1 MRFTTAAIWASVAV
15 SMVQAIDTIEIK
27 GRHFYNSKT
36 GKPFF
41 IKGVDYQ
48 PGGSA
53 AVEKGSDPLS
63 DPEKCARDIFLF
75 QKLGINT
82 IRVYSVDP
90 TLDHDEC
97 MTMLAGAGIY
107 LVLDVNSPLTNE
119 HIYDMEPWTTY
130 TPAYTKHIFEVIE
143 VFSGYDNTLAFLAG
157 NEVVHTEGSE
167 LVSPVYIKAVVRDM
181 KAYITHQIPR
191 SIPVG
196 YSNADHVEFRTS
208 LSEYLAC
215 GDIGYIDFFAINS
228 YQWCGPNT
236 FEGSGYDILVE
247 DYKNYSLPIFFS
259 EYGCNQVRP
268 RIFQETAA
276 LFSEKMTGVFSG
288 GLIYE
293 FTQEEADYGI
303 VQIAAN
309 GKDAELL
316 GEFDTLQEV
325 HEGAPNPSIPDDAT
339 ENERPMCKEESYYVN
354 IAGKS
359 TLPSSFGVD
368 YIKKGVASAGNVKWT
383 KGKFVSLDDV
393 PNETTYTIKDSDG
406 KEITDKKIK
415 WVADVKQTIKTGGN
429 GIETGGGDGTENSVG
444 ELVDSDTKTTS
455 TSSSGNS
462 DKDEGNGAISVQVAF
477 GTIFAAAM
485 TAVFAT
491 L

>member
-1 MRFTTAAIWASVAV
+1 MRFTTAAVWASIAV
-15 SMVQAIDTIEIK
+15 SMVSAIDTIEIK
-27 GRHFYNSKT
+27 GRHFYNSKI

-90 TLDHDEC
+90 TLDHNEC

-107 LVLDVNSPLTNE
+107 LVLDVNTPLPNE

-130 TPAYTKHIFEVIE
+130 TPAYIKHVYEVIE
-143 VFSGYDNTLAFLAG
+143 VFSPYDNLLAFLAG
-157 NEVVHTEGSE
+157 NEIVHTKGSE
-167 LVSPVYIKAVVRDM
+167 LVSPKYIKAVTRDM
-181 KAYITHQIPR
+181 KAYISHQIPR

-215 GDIGYIDFFAINS
+215 GEIGWVDFFAINS
-228 YQWCGPNT
+228 YQWCGNNT
-236 FEGSGYDILVE
+236 FQGSGYDTLVE

-259 EYGCNQVRP
+259 EYGCNLVRP
-268 RIFQETAA
+268 RLFQETAA
-276 LFSEKMTGVFSG
+276 LYSDQMTGVFSG

-293 FTQEEADYGI
+293 FTQEPADYGI
-303 VQIAAN
+303 VKVSN
-309 GKDAELL
+309 GEDCVLL
-316 GEFDTLQEV
+316 EEFDTLQKVQESV
-325 HEGAPNPSIPDDAT
+325 TNPTIPSDAT
-339 ENERPMCKEESYYVN
+339 ENERPMCKDPSYYFN
-354 IAGKS
+354 IAGDS
-359 TLPSSFGVD
+359 VLPKSFGVD
-368 YIKKGVASAGNVKWT
+368 YIKNGVASAGNVKWT
-383 KGKFVSLDDV
+383 KGKFLSLDKVLD
-393 PNETTYTIKDSDG
+393 ETTYTIKDSNG
-406 KEITDKKIK
+406 KEISDKKIK
-415 WVADVKQTIKTGGN
+415 WVADVKQVIKEGGN
-429 GIETGGGDGTENSVG
+429 GKETGGGDGTETSVG
-444 ELVDSDTKTTS
+444 PLSDST
-455 TSSSGNS
+455 SGNS
-462 DKDEGNGAISVQVAF
+462 TTSKPHSGAFSLQVALS
-477 GTIFAAAM
+477 TTCAAAL
-485 TAVFAT
+485 AVIFAT

>member
-1 MRFTTAAIWASVAV
+1 MRFTTAAVWATMAV
-15 SMVQAIDTIEIK
+15 SMVKAIDTIEIK

-36 GKPFF
+36 GEPFF

-53 AVEKGSDPLS
+53 AVEKGQDPLS
-63 DPEKCARDIFLF
+63 DPEQCARDIFLF

-90 TLDHDEC
+90 YLDHDEC

-107 LVLDVNSPLTNE
+107 LVLDVNSPLENE

-130 TPAYTKHIFEVIE
+130 TPAYIKHVYEVIE

-167 LVSPVYIKAVVRDM
+167 LVSPKYIKAVVRDM
-181 KAYITHQIPR
+181 KAYITHQIHR

-215 GDIGYIDFFAINS
+215 GEIGWIDFFAINS
-228 YQWCGPNT
+228 YQWCGDNT
-236 FEGSGYDILVE
+236 FEGSGYDTLVD

-259 EYGCNQVRP
+259 EYGCNKVRP
-268 RIFQETAA
+268 RIFQETTA

-293 FTQEEADYGI
+293 FTQEPADYGI
-303 VQIAAN
+303 VQVAAN
-309 GKDAELL
+309 KKDIELL
-316 GEFDTLQEV
+316 EEFDTLEKV
-325 HEGAPNPSIPDDAT
+325 HKDAPEAKIPDDAT
-339 ENERPMCKEESYYVN
+339 ENERPMCKEQSYYLN
-354 IAGKS
+354 IAGES
-359 TLPSSFGVD
+359 TLPKSFGVD
-368 YIKKGVASAGNVKWT
+368 YIKDGVASAGKVKWT
-383 KGKFVSLDDV
+383 KGKFLSLDDV
-393 PNETTYTIKDSDG
+393 LDKTSYTVKDSDG
-406 KEITDKKIK
+406 KEISDKTIE
-415 WVADVKQTIKTGGN
+415 WVASVKQDAIKDGGN
-429 GIETGGGDGTENSVG
+429 GIETGGGDGTETSVG
-444 ELVDSDTKTTS
+444 PLADSDN
-455 TSSSGNS
+455 TSSPTGDDKS
-462 DKDEGNGAISVQVAF
+462 DDKNGAFSLQVAF
-477 GTIFAAAM
+477 GTVVAAAM